1 MSSFPVRCGSTIA
14 SAVGTSACTRLGWR
28 DLIRVILLG
37 IIILIILILI
47 LLVLFKLLIFFELLI
62 VLLVVVKFA
71 LLRRMLARFSAI
83 DMGRMG
89 LRLLCGSSR
98 AARCSDD
105 GTILVELDGTRK
117 RAGTGWGRVDAA
129 GGDVALLDVR
139 VLL

>member
-1 MSSFPVRCGSTIA
+1 
-14 SAVGTSACTRLGWR
+14 VGTSACTRLGRR
-28 DLIRVILLG
+28 DFIRVILLG
-37 IIILIILILI
+37 IVIVIVIVLVLV
-47 LLVLFKLLIFFELLI
+47 VLFKLLILFELLI

-71 LLRRMLARFSAI
+71 LLRRMFARFSTI

-117 RAGTGWGRVDAA
+117 RAGTGRGRVDAA